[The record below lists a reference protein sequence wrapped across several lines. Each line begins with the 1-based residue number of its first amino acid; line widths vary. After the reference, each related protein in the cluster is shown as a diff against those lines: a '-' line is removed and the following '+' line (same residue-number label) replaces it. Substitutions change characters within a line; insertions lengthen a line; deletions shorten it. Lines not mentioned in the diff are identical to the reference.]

1 MFLVAIV
8 IASAALSVAVG
19 AITTEL
25 DGRKPS
31 SSRRLVAGDGWFIT
45 GNGEFVEV

>member
-31 SSRRLVAGDGWFIT
+31 SRHLVAGDGWFIT